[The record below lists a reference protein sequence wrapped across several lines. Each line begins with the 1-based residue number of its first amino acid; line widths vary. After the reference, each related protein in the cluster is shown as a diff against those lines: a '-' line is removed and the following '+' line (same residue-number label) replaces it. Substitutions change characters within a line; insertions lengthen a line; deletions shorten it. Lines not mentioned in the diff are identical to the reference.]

1 MTSALFPVISFRYFS
16 LLLLGALLSVLM
28 EVLNSSFRNDKIRM
42 SKHVSLC
49 RRFSGILLSLHFT
62 YGMQMQSY
70 FTNTK
75 RKYNEALMSWGQSC
89 TSRRCG
95 HKGNFN
101 GITFPLDFPVEIRIR
116 DGFVDVLTFHGFAFV
131 RRACV

>member
-42 SKHVSLC
+42 SKHVALC
-49 RRFSGILLSLHFT
+49 RRFSGSYFHFT
-62 YGMQMQSY
+62 LLTGCKCSP
-70 FTNTK
+70 TSRTR

-95 HKGNFN
+95 HKGNFK
-101 GITFPLDFPVEIRIR
+101 GIAFPLDFPVEIRIR
-116 DGFVDVLTFHGFAFV
+116 DGFVNVLTFHEFALV

>member
-70 FTNTK
+70 FTNTEK
-75 RKYNEALMSWGQSC
+75 IQRSTHVLG
-89 TSRRCG
+89 
-95 HKGNFN
+95 
-101 GITFPLDFPVEIRIR
+101 PVLHVAAVWSQ
-116 DGFVDVLTFHGFAFV
+116 G
-131 RRACV
+131 